1 MIKQNQIKSK
11 AFIVFSK
18 EYFWNITIRIKRGN
32 LLKGYKKKKHNN
44 WYMYKQFI
52 RLQMMSGLHTKDKT
66 KWVKLDEW
74 VNRAVH

>member
-32 LLKGYKKKKHNN
+32 LLKGYKKSIITDTCIYNSIDCR
-44 WYMYKQFI
+44 WCLDYIPRRKQNE
-52 RLQMMSGLHTKDKT
+52 L
-66 KWVKLDEW
+66 
-74 VNRAVH
+74 N

>member
-32 LLKGYKKKKHNN
+32 LLKGYKKSIITDTFINN
-44 WYMYKQFI
+44 SIDCRWGLDYIPRRKQNE
-52 RLQMMSGLHTKDKT
+52 L
-66 KWVKLDEW
+66 
-74 VNRAVH
+74 N